1 MGRDGSQQGRGIFH
15 ALAIDLGD
23 DVTGFDAGLGR
34 RFTVQ
39 DAGHQGTGGMFHA
52 KGLGRVFIHV
62 LDGHADP
69 AAADLFAALDLFHD
83 AGRHVAGDGKADP
96 LPAGDDGRIDA
107 DDLTLHVQQR
117 TPAVAGVDGGIRLQE
132 VVKRTGMDITVLG
145 RKDTGRDR
153 VVQSKRIADGQQPLP
168 YQQGV
173 GIAELEERQILF
185 GIDLEQGKVGVF
197 VRSHDRGRQRGGL
210 AVAFV
215 QCHLDAVAVSHHM
228 VVGHDVAVGRDDETG
243 TTRHLFLRRTLSA
256 RIGTAEE
263 FEKAVRS
270 RRHATEHLAEEFLRT
285 GSSRGGTLRTDV
297 DDSRAAFG
305 SQFTELR
312 KAGRLGELRCRE
324 QDQCQHGREKVFNP
338 HTGHTP

>member
-1 MGRDGSQQGRGIFH
+1 
-15 ALAIDLGD
+15 
-23 DVTGFDAGLGR
+23 
-34 RFTVQ
+34 
-39 DAGHQGTGGMFHA
+39 MFHA
-52 KGLGRVFIHV
+52 KGFGRIFIHI
-62 LDGHADP
+62 LDGHTDP
-69 AAADLFAALDLFHD
+69 AAADLFAALYLLHD
-83 AGRHVAGDGKADP
+83 ASRHVAGDGKADP
-96 LPAGDDGRIDA
+96 LPAGDDGRVDA
-107 DDLTLHVQQR
+107 DDLTLHIQQR
-117 TPAVAGVDGGIRLQE
+117 TTAVAGVDGGIRLQE

-145 RKDTGRDR
+145 RKDAGRDR
-153 VVQSKRIADGQQPLP
+153 VVQSKRIADGQQPFP

-173 GIAELEERQILF
+173 GITELEERQILF
-185 GIDLEQGKVGVF
+185 GLDLEQSQVSIF
-197 VRSHDRGRQRGGL
+197 VRPHDRGRQRGSL

-215 QCHLDAVAVSHHM
+215 QRHLDAVAIGHH
-228 VVGHDVAVGRDDETG
+228 VIVGHDVAVRRDDETG

-263 FEKAVRS
+263 FEEAVRS

-285 GSSRGGTLRTDV
+285 GRSRGGPLRTDV

-324 QDQCQHGREKVFNP
+324 QDKSQHGREKVFNP